1 MAQPGQ
7 TAQGNI
13 LGQMAKTPPLSRRI
27 FLNSRVYSFAVS
39 GVLGAVAGACSAGE
53 SGLVLGRPLS
63 EAQAGTGGA
72 GGSADAGGTAAI
84 SQGGE
89 SDLGGAPDGGA
100 RGGAPDMSA
109 AGSPPTAPSDPPW
122 IAEKCRPVIHF
133 ENRDLTAQ
141 GQLFTDAVPDPS
153 EPVWAASQ
161 AACRV
166 LFHSATEVKS
176 VPDVSFV
183 VEDYA
188 GIASTAGNLVHLSTR
203 YLKTQAD
210 RGVDLK
216 LEITG
221 ILHFSLS
228 LVYENQGASGDPA
241 PPGWLIVG
249 IADYVRLQSGYLD
262 RAGRTQ
268 GGSYDSNSQ
277 ATAFF
282 LDYLVTKNPNVVY
295 SLNQRLSATAPAWS
309 NDVFASLMGSDLDA
323 LWAEYQAT
331 L

>member
-7 TAQGNI
+7 TAQGI
-13 LGQMAKTPPLSRRI
+13 RLGQMDKTSPDTRPIRPILRV
-27 FLNSRVYSFAVS
+27 FLLAAAAAVV
-39 GVLGAVAGACSAGE
+39 GVLSGCSAGE
-53 SGLVLGRPLS
+53 SGLVLGKPL
-63 EAQAGTGGA
+63 AQVQAGTAGVGGGFEA
-72 GGSADAGGTAAI
+72 GGGEGVGGEPNPAGGQPGDA
-84 SQGGE
+84 
-89 SDLGGAPDGGA
+89 GAPDLG
-100 RGGAPDMSA
+100 A
-109 AGSPPTAPSDPPW
+109 AGSMQTAPNDPPW
-122 IAEKCRPVIHF
+122 IAELCKPIIHF

-141 GQLFTDAVPDPS
+141 GKLFTDAVPDPS

-161 AACRV
+161 AACRT
-166 LFHSATEVKS
+166 LFHDASEVKPVS
-176 VPDVSFV
+176 DVTLI

-188 GIASTAGNLVHLSTR
+188 GVAGTAGNLVHLSTR

-210 RGVDLK
+210 RGVDLR

-228 LVYENQGASGDPA
+228 LVYENSGADGDPA
-241 PPGWLIVG
+241 PPGWLVVG

-262 RAGRTQ
+262 RAGRAK
-268 GGSYDSNSQ
+268 GGSYDSSSQ

-282 LDYLVTKNPNVVY
+282 LDYLMGKNPNLVY
-295 SLNQRLSATAPAWS
+295 SLNQRLAPTAPPWS
-309 NDVFASLMGSDLDA
+309 NDVFVSLMGTDLDT